1 MQHSEYKF
9 RLTLSQCPTASGCS
23 ETAGACW
30 QQSPTSLSTWPTHSW
45 STQQGILLIKKEK
58 KWRKS
63 PHRLQAALLHQE
75 EKAQTGG
82 SASALSGF
90 CVFMHACFGL
100 QFSFS
105 FQEHALK
112 SRRAQVSEWG
122 SCTDDMQAVRGK
134 RDFFFLLLHC
144 HTMIWQSKMTHDVTE
159 KNEWDCVGIIWLLT
173 TWKVDP
179 PLQTDISWAIICAVL
194 RLFVASCN

>member
-58 KWRKS
+58 IV
-63 PHRLQAALLHQE
+63 E
-75 EKAQTGG
+75 EKSTQAPGCVT
-82 SASALSGF
+82 ASGRESTDRWLCLCFVWFLCVYA
-90 CVFMHACFGL
+90 CVFWPSVFVLVSGAR
-100 QFSFS
+100 S
-105 FQEHALK
+105 
-112 SRRAQVSEWG
+112 QVTSSTSQRMRKLHRWYAGCE
-122 SCTDDMQAVRGK
+122 REE
-134 RDFFFLLLHC
+134 RFFFLLLHC

-179 PLQTDISWAIICAVL
+179 PLQTDISWGIICAAL